1 LQIYIVSAIMFDTK
15 ELRYQ
20 IFYVKSVADRKH
32 FVSGFSKPPASSRFY

>member
-1 LQIYIVSAIMFDTK
+1 MFDTK

-20 IFYVKSVADRKH
+20 IFYVKSAADRKH